1 MATNLT
7 ALDTVHT
14 QNAFRS
20 FITRFPFLVYAV
32 LTLLLGWAPWYLTG
46 EPRHLFFVP
55 LLTALIMAPLV
66 GGREGLMNFL
76 RRMVRVRAPWY
87 TWLVALLLP
96 GAIALAAIAIH
107 VLLGGQAPDAAL
119 LNINADTLGQ
129 VAFIAVSFFLP
140 LGSDNLGEFGF
151 RGYGIPALQDKWG
164 SLLGTLILGLF
175 VTLWF
180 LPQFFNPDSPQ
191 TSMGGMR
198 FFPFFLITE
207 VGWSF
212 MMTWVF
218 NKSRGSSL
226 IAGYIFHSAFNFW
239 TVALLVSATVQGG
252 ELGFA
257 STFDT
262 RLLTI
267 NALLVGLTAVVFI
280 VATRGQLG
288 NTSAAED
295 GGSISGP

>member
-1 MATNLT
+1 MARTLT
-7 ALDTVHT
+7 AF
-14 QNAFRS
+14 NAITAQSPLRS
-20 FITRFPFLVYAV
+20 FLTRFPCLVYAA
-32 LTLLLGWAPWYLTG
+32 LTLLIGWAPWYLTG
-46 EPRHLFFVP
+46 EPGYLFFVP

-87 TWLVALLLP
+87 TWVVALLLP

-107 VLLGGQAPDAAL
+107 VMLGGEAPDAAL
-119 LNINADTLGQ
+119 LTLNPGMLGQ

-151 RGYGIPALQDKWG
+151 RGFGIPALQDKWR
-164 SLLGTLILGLF
+164 SLFGTLILGLF
-175 VTLWF
+175 VSLWF

-191 TSMGGMR
+191 TSMGGMS
-198 FFPFFLITE
+198 FFPFFLLTE

-226 IAGYIFHSAFNFW
+226 SAC
-239 TVALLVSATVQGG
+239 
-252 ELGFA
+252 
-257 STFDT
+257 
-262 RLLTI
+262 
-267 NALLVGLTAVVFI
+267 
-280 VATRGQLG
+280 
-288 NTSAAED
+288 
-295 GGSISGP
+295 

>member
-7 ALDTVHT
+7 ALDTADT
-14 QNAFRS
+14 QNTLRS
-20 FITRFPFLVYAV
+20 FLARFPFLFYAA

-46 EPRHLFFVP
+46 EPGYLFFVP

-66 GGREGLMNFL
+66 GGREGLLNFL

-87 TWLVALLLP
+87 TWVVALLLP
-96 GAIALAAIAIH
+96 GAVALAAIAIH
-107 VLLGGQAPDAAL
+107 VLLVGQAPDAAL
-119 LNINADTLGQ
+119 LKLNPGMLGQ

-151 RGYGIPALQDKWG
+151 RGFGIPALQGKWG

-198 FFPFFLITE
+198 FFPFFLVTE

-239 TVALLVSATVQGG
+239 TVALLVSATVEGG

-267 NALLVGLTAVVFI
+267 NALLVGLTAVGFI
-280 VATRGQLG
+280 VATRGELG
-288 NTSAAED
+288 SR
-295 GGSISGP
+295 

>member
-7 ALDTVHT
+7 TLDTVHT

-20 FITRFPFLVYAV
+20 FITRFSFLVYAA
-32 LTLLLGWAPWYLTG
+32 LTLLLGWAPWYLAG

-87 TWLVALLLP
+87 TWMVALLLP

-119 LNINADTLGQ
+119 LKLNPGMLGQ

-151 RGYGIPALQDKWG
+151 RGFGIPTLQDKLG
-164 SLLGTLILGLF
+164 SLFGTLILGLF

-191 TSMGGMR
+191 TSMGGIR

-239 TVALLVSATVQGG
+239 MVALLVSATVQGG

-280 VATRGQLG
+280 VVTRGELG
-288 NTSAAED
+288 KPSAED
-295 GGSISGP
+295 GEPISSP

>member
-7 ALDTVHT
+7 ALDTADT
-14 QNAFRS
+14 QNTYRS
-20 FITRFPFLVYAV
+20 FLARFPFLFYAV
-32 LTLLLGWAPWYLTG
+32 LTLLLGWAPWYLFG
-46 EPRHLFFVP
+46 EPGYLFFVP
-55 LLTALIMAPLV
+55 LLTALIVTPLV

-87 TWLVALLLP
+87 TWMVALLLP

-119 LNINADTLGQ
+119 LKLNPAALGQ

-151 RGYGIPALQDKWG
+151 RGFGIPALQGKWG
-164 SLLGTLILGLF
+164 SLVGTLMLGLF
-175 VTLWF
+175 VSLWF
-180 LPQFFNPDSPQ
+180 LPSFFNPDSPQ
-191 TSMGGMR
+191 TSMGGIS
-198 FFPFFLITE
+198 FFPFFVLTE

-226 IAGYIFHSAFNFW
+226 IAGYLFHSAFNFW
-239 TVALLVSATVQGG
+239 TVALLVTATVQGG
-252 ELGFA
+252 ELAFA

-262 RLLTI
+262 RLLMI
-267 NALLVGLTAVVFI
+267 NALLVGLTAVGFI
-280 VATRGQLG
+280 LATRGELG
-288 NTSAAED
+288 S
-295 GGSISGP
+295 S

>member
-1 MATNLT
+1 MTTNLT
-7 ALDTVHT
+7 NYNTIHT
-14 QNAFRS
+14 QNPLRS
-20 FITRFPFLVYAV
+20 FLTRYPFLVYAA
-32 LTLLLGWAPWYLTG
+32 LTLLLGWTPWYLTG
-46 EPRHLFFVP
+46 EPTHLFFVP

-107 VLLGGQAPDAAL
+107 VLLGGQAPDAAML
-119 LNINADTLGQ
+119 KLNPAMLGQ

-151 RGYGIPALQDKWG
+151 RGFGIPALQDKWG

-239 TVALLVSATVQGG
+239 TVALLVPATVQGG

-257 STFDT
+257 PTFDT

-267 NALLVGLTAVVFI
+267 NALLIGLTAVGFI
-280 VATRGQLG
+280 VATRGELG
-288 NTSAAED
+288 KISAAI
-295 GGSISGP
+295 GVR

>member
-7 ALDTVHT
+7 ALDTADT
-14 QNAFRS
+14 PNTFRS
-20 FITRFPFLVYAV
+20 FLVRYPFLVYAA
-32 LTLLLGWAPWYLTG
+32 LTLLIGWAPWYLTG
-46 EPRHLFFVP
+46 EPGYLFFVP
-55 LLTALIMAPLV
+55 LLTALIVTPLV
-66 GGREGLMNFL
+66 GGREGLINFL

-119 LNINADTLGQ
+119 LKLNSATLGQ
-129 VAFIAVSFFLP
+129 IAFIAVSFFLP

-151 RGYGIPALQDKWG
+151 RGFGIPALQGKWG

-175 VTLWF
+175 VSIWF

-191 TSMGGMR
+191 TRMGGVS
-198 FFPFFLITE
+198 FFPLFLLTE

-226 IAGYIFHSAFNFW
+226 IAGYLFHSAFNFW
-239 TVALLVSATVQGG
+239 TVALLVTATVQGG
-252 ELGFA
+252 QLGFA

-262 RLLTI
+262 RLLMI
-267 NALLVGLTAVVFI
+267 NALLVGLTAVGFV
-280 VATRGQLG
+280 VATRGELG
-288 NTSAAED
+288 QASAEEA
-295 GGSISGP
+295 IK

>member
-7 ALDTVHT
+7 ALDTADT
-14 QNAFRS
+14 QNTLRLFLA
-20 FITRFPFLVYAV
+20 RFPFLFYAA

-46 EPRHLFFVP
+46 EPGYLFFVP

-87 TWLVALLLP
+87 TWMVALLLP

-119 LNINADTLGQ
+119 FNINADTLGQ

-151 RGYGIPALQDKWG
+151 RGFGIPALQSKRG

-180 LPQFFNPDSPQ
+180 LPQFFNPESPQ

-198 FFPFFLITE
+198 FFPFFLLTE

-218 NKSRGSSL
+218 NKTRGSSL

-239 TVALLVSATVQGG
+239 TVALLVTVTLQGG
-252 ELGFA
+252 ELEFA
-257 STFDT
+257 QTFDT

-267 NALLVGLTAVVFI
+267 NALLVGLTAVGFI
-280 VATRGQLG
+280 VATRGELG
-288 NTSAAED
+288 S
-295 GGSISGP
+295 S

>member
-7 ALDTVHT
+7 AFDTVHT

-20 FITRFPFLVYAV
+20 FITRFPFLFYAA
-32 LTLLLGWAPWYLTG
+32 LTLLLGWAPWYLFG
-46 EPRHLFFVP
+46 EPGYLFFVP
-55 LLTALIMAPLV
+55 LLTALIMAPLI

-87 TWLVALLLP
+87 TWMVALLLP
-96 GAIALAAIAIH
+96 GAVALAAIAIH

-119 LNINADTLGQ
+119 LKLNPGMLGQ

-151 RGYGIPALQDKWG
+151 RGFGIPALQDKWG

-175 VTLWF
+175 MSLWF

-198 FFPFFLITE
+198 FFPFFLLTE

-212 MMTWVF
+212 IMTWVF

-226 IAGYIFHSAFNFW
+226 IAGYLFHSAFNFW
-239 TVALLVSATVQGG
+239 TVALLVTATVQGG

-267 NALLVGLTAVVFI
+267 NALLVGLTAVGFI
-280 VATRGQLG
+280 VATRGELG
-288 NTSAAED
+288 KPSAAD
-295 GGSISGP
+295 GVR

>member
-7 ALDTVHT
+7 ALDTADT
-14 QNAFRS
+14 QNTYRS
-20 FITRFPFLVYAV
+20 FLARFPFLFYAV
-32 LTLLLGWAPWYLTG
+32 LTLLLGWAPWYLFG
-46 EPRHLFFVP
+46 EPGYLFFVP
-55 LLTALIMAPLV
+55 LLTALIVTPLV

-87 TWLVALLLP
+87 TWMVALLLP

-119 LNINADTLGQ
+119 LKLNTATLGQ

-151 RGYGIPALQDKWG
+151 RGFGIPALQDKWG

-175 VTLWF
+175 VSLWF

-191 TSMGGMR
+191 TSMGGIR
-198 FFPFFLITE
+198 FFPFFLLTE

-239 TVALLVSATVQGG
+239 TVALLVSATIQGG

-267 NALLVGLTAVVFI
+267 NAVLVGLTAVGFI
-280 VATRGQLG
+280 VATRGELG
-288 NTSAAED
+288 SR
-295 GGSISGP
+295 